1 MYFFY
6 LQSDEPLLTSL
17 YHNNLFVPPT
27 VLYNQ
32 YFQFLLRETENNG
45 YAKFFE
51 EQNIIMVFSK
61 VENYWEGLQ
70 VRGGL

>member
-45 YAKFFE
+45 YAKFLRNKILLWYFLKWR
-51 EQNIIMVFSK
+51 ITGRAYK
-61 VENYWEGLQ
+61 
-70 VRGGL
+70 